1 MSSDLDRQAA
11 VIARAATDLDQWA
24 AEWAERWPEDTLTPL
39 GMGDLAIDLRAL
51 LPQSPCDVAVR
62 VATKVRGRAAFLE
75 WTCEL
80 PAGHEGQHRDED
92 SGPWSVEDAT
102 PARPEPR
109 VWNAGD
115 PEPEDVER
123 VCDHEGD
130 IWVKRP
136 WGLWRIESNIRNGES
151 EQNSYGR
158 PLGTKWEHLAVDF
171 GPLAAQPPAGAR

>member
-1 MSSDLDRQAA
+1 MSSDLDRQAT

-24 AEWAERWPEDTLTPL
+24 AEWAERWPEDKLTPL

-51 LPQSPCDVAVR
+51 LPEPPCEVAVR

-80 PAGHEGQHRDED
+80 PSGHEGQHQDED

-115 PEPEDVER
+115 PEPEGVER
-123 VCDHEGD
+123 VCGRVAGAW
-130 IWVKRP
+130 IKRP
-136 WGLWRIESNIRNGES
+136 SGKWRLEKNILAGDGELNFYS
-151 EQNSYGR
+151 QPKGMQ
-158 PLGTKWEHLAVDF
+158 WAHLLDEY
-171 GPLAAQPPAGAR
+171 GPLTEVRAGGAR